1 MHRRHE
7 NGIASQDKIAAGRR
21 SPPAN
26 TPNSLNGKFTLTL
39 DCSSL
44 LTPDASRSGV
54 YTSKS
59 AEEVVNELELESL
72 IPVSLLNQ
80 IKFKLFHT
88 CGQIEFEEGS
98 CLRTLWGVG
107 DWFVERY
114 AENGKPAQYEKL
126 NRGINDDFSEPDA
139 TLILNLG

>member
-7 NGIASQDKIAAGRR
+7 DGIASQYKIAAGRR
-21 SPPAN
+21 PPTAY

-39 DCSSL
+39 DCSLL
-44 LTPDASRSGV
+44 LTPDASRPGV

-59 AEEVVNELELESL
+59 TDEVVNELELESL

-80 IKFKLFHT
+80 IKLKLFHT

-114 AENGKPAQYEKL
+114 RENGKPAQYEKL
-126 NRGINDDFSEPDA
+126 TRGIDDDFSEPDA
-139 TLILNLG
+139 TLIVNLD